1 MMFNNKLFLFL
12 KNSYVLK
19 LNIDGDLRKV
29 EKLPAKLSTNPISI
43 DNQIIYLDYS
53 NKLSVID

>member
-1 MMFNNKLFLFL
+1 M
-12 KNSYVLK
+12 
-19 LNIDGDLRKV
+19 D